1 MHILKAM
8 MLVFTL
14 MLCLALVGCG
24 GPSDDIVRGA
34 VKKDLDSKRGFN
46 IGEIIDLE
54 ITNDYTQE
62 QGNETVYVYDY
73 RALVKHHPDM
83 LVFITNKEEGT
94 YEGSIALVHR
104 GDSWYRLR

>member
-1 MHILKAM
+1 MELS
-8 MLVFTL
+8 
-14 MLCLALVGCG
+14 CW
-24 GPSDDIVRGA
+24 
-34 VKKDLDSKRGFN
+34 RGFN

-73 RALVKHHPDM
+73 RAQVKHHPDM
-83 LVFITNKEEGT
+83 LAFITNKEEGT